1 MILDLFFV
9 LEDAVAY
16 VAVICPQ
23 WVAYGLPRC
32 VTAFQI
38 HDFGSYIAEIGS
50 DRIAPIIDTVVMSQ
64 LQFDTGITHY
74 AGILHRSADSHHVG
88 NWKLQ

>member
-23 WVAYGLPRC
+23 WIAYRLSWC

-38 HDFGSYIAEIGS
+38 YNFGSYITEIGS
-50 DRIAPIIDTVVMSQ
+50 DRIAPIIDTVVMS
-64 LQFDTGITHY
+64 
-74 AGILHRSADSHHVG
+74 
-88 NWKLQ
+88 